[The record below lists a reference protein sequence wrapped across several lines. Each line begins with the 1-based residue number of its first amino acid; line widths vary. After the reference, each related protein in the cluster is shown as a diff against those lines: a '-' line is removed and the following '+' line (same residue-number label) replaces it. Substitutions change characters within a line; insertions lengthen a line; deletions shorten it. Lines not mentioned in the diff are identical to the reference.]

1 MFMRL
6 CTSLSLCL
14 AASAALL
21 PAAASAY
28 AIPGTGPGPGPTPSC
43 DTGRGFPLT
52 TRVHGGP
59 AAYQAGGGYGTWFLD
74 LTNRTT
80 RTCTN
85 IHPVIVLVDERRAL
99 KPTQPRL
106 EFSAGT
112 RPQPVRFEKTDEDEL
127 VGAFDDGSAGFTV
140 GPGRTVTVEV
150 RLALAADTVPNEI
163 TATAAVVQRH
173 DDDGDWVGQSND
185 YRFRVEPEP
194 APTAPRPHTPHPT
207 APRPTGTATAKDAA
221 PDATAKDAPI
231 ATSTATSTGVA
242 PAAPASPDASA
253 PFADELARTGVTTR
267 TGAMAVTAALLVAAG
282 ALLLARKPL
291 GRALRRP
298 GRPRR
303 RH

>member
-1 MFMRL
+1 MVMRL
-6 CTSLSLCL
+6 RPSLSLCL

-21 PAAASAY
+21 PAAAPAY
-28 AIPGTGPGPGPTPSC
+28 AAPGTGPAPTPTC

-52 TRVHGGP
+52 TRVRGGP
-59 AAYQAGGGYGTWFLD
+59 DAYRAGGGYGTWFLD

-112 RPQPVRFEKTDEDEL
+112 RPQPVHFEKTDENEL

-150 RLALAADTVPNEI
+150 RLALAAGTGPNEI

-185 YRFRVEPEP
+185 YRFRVEPEQT
-194 APTAPRPHTPHPT
+194 PTTPRPATPQPT
-207 APRPTGTATAKDAA
+207 TPRPTGTATAKDAV
-221 PDATAKDAPI
+221 PDATAEDAPTG
-231 ATSTATSTGVA
+231 TSVGVA
-242 PAAPASPDASA
+242 PTASPSPDASL
-253 PFADELARTGVTTR
+253 PFADELARTGLATR
-267 TGAMAVTAALLVAAG
+267 TGAMAATAALLVAAG

-291 GRALRRP
+291 GRVLRGP

-303 RH
+303 RR